1 MVGTKQSQSVMEQLF
16 HMLLMEKLTIPELLE
31 LIVMA
36 LLLQVELSKGL
47 MDMGKCLSMRL
58 YSA

>member
-1 MVGTKQSQSVMEQLF
+1 MVGTKQSKSIMEQLF

-47 MDMGKCLSMRL
+47 MDTVKCLSMRL
-58 YSA
+58 CSA

>member
-1 MVGTKQSQSVMEQLF
+1 MVGTKQSKSIMEQLF